1 MQTGATPQQSKSS
14 HKQALK
20 ARFNEATVN
29 RVFSADVL
37 GNYESWGGCP
47 SLAMNAAPLALDRY
61 ATIVLSTAK
70 IDLDQFDFR
79 LGLRSLALSEL

>member
-1 MQTGATPQQSKSS
+1 MQTGAMPQESKSS

-37 GNYESWGGCP
+37 GNYESWDV
-47 SLAMNAAPLALDRY
+47 APDWR
-61 ATIVLSTAK
+61 
-70 IDLDQFDFR
+70 
-79 LGLRSLALSEL
+79 